1 LAENLLQ
8 SRGKKKNLGKRAGFS
23 LMNNVSLYLETSTKI
38 NSELKEA
45 IKITLQVLHFKE
57 GKK

>member
-1 LAENLLQ
+1 MLQ